1 MNITNNYYQET
12 DYRYTEIGI
21 ALTDFIYGDTVK
33 VSIPTMTPF
42 MNNTDEIVSTEAVST
57 VNIINDDINALG
69 ITSYESRKYTT
80 GNAIELKVPYYLA
93 DFKRTPII
101 HPFTAHK
108 ESHPA
113 VAHTD
118 MVQLDWNGKKG
129 TRFII
134 TFVGGQLD
142 SPRIIG
148 RMD

>member
-21 ALTDFIYGDTVK
+21 ALTDFVYGGTVK

-42 MNNTDEIVSTEAVST
+42 MKNDSEVISTETVST

-69 ITSYESRKYTT
+69 ITSYDSRKYTT
-80 GNAIELKVPYYLA
+80 GNAVVLKVPFYLA
-93 DFKRTPII
+93 DYVRTPVV
-101 HPFTAHK
+101 HPFIGHGMG
-108 ESHPA
+108 HPA
-113 VAHTD
+113 VPHTD
-118 MVQLDWNGKKG
+118 MVQMKWNGKKG